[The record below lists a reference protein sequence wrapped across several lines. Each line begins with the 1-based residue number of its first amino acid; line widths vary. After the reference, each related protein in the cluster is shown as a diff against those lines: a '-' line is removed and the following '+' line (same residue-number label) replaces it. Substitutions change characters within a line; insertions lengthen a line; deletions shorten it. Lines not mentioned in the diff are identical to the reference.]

1 MVYLRKLEKSPEV
14 SLTPKESF
22 KHTRLLLPFAEFSST
37 RVVSPEQSH
46 YTVDDL
52 KRLIDVQL
60 IGNSD

>member
-14 SLTPKESF
+14 SLTPKESL